1 MKETQGGKCNE
12 KLLVGYCQFHHLL
25 LALNEKFPAVAELAQ
40 KRVNNF
46 IHKDAG
52 RHKKETPDLG
62 KLLVMASLCP
72 NLDWKKFMD
81 IMFKECCRRRV
92 MWYLKTSGG
101 LAIVDTA
108 DDVYCQR
115 VFEETEVSRGVV
127 AFQVAFLK
135 TFALP
140 KEGQTL
146 GDVLS
151 NYFLRYG
158 QPRSADMAALFKRAK
173 EIVNC
178 KTWVE
183 HLTHV
188 DLEMTGHQLAHYLK
202 SAVAASLKANYH
214 RSQRWQGKVQCK
226 NGKGACAG
234 LFRLKGKSA
243 TECDNKVTCFL
254 PKGHF
259 KELKEIAQTYRAKVS
274 LPVKPFT
281 GPITV
286 ASDDADSLKA
296 VKAAIKSSFPY
307 LSLTPMKREYFELS
321 SEDVTAQML
330 ALKNASRKCCV
341 DVNFPREG
349 AFPIATVIGSKQG
362 IQKYHEALQ
371 FFLQK
376 PVLRKFSLK
385 EHTLC
390 KRCDMTFPAFHG
402 ASIKAKAGAIKV
414 TLQKHDATSYA
425 WGGHWSEDTQSVC
438 RITDLEAGGVWE
450 GLGLEEGMTITDI
463 KPTKEAFVKGEACTF
478 TAKHECGF
486 VCRFCWGPMEKQNRA
501 FVRSKRNRIRLK
513 EQKARSEAARVVSA
527 ARILAKAKEN
537 VGRHTKLPAA
547 YMTFRAAKVRQGRSL
562 ESEEVGIVPKCEVMV
577 EEVVENR
584 ARISSPMKGWVSIAT
599 KNGLLLDFTSRSFPS
614 LGSANVYKEATM
626 SYQEEK
632 KKVKVS
638 KKVATKT
645 QPVKKQSITWDCK
658 VCGTTGCFAS
668 RQSCFKCGAP
678 KSNSVSPVWKY
689 KAKPVLQSSAVSV
702 KSASSSDSGSSKSI
716 PISKPAA
723 PIKSGKSYTL
733 NRMAALQQS
742 KDRSSKWIANLSA
755 NSKVYVDYVDH
766 KNWRARITSPMR
778 GWISTWTKDGRLLK

>member
-402 ASIKAKAGAIKV
+402 ASIKAKAGAINV